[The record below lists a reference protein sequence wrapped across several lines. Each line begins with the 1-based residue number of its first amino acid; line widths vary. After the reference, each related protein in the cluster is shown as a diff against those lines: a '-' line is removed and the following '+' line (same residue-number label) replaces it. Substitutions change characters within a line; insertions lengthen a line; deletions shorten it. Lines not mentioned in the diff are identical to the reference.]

1 MIATHFSVAAQSYFY
16 EMPPTKYRARQHP
29 EWGAGQTIWH
39 TRFFS
44 SGGFSRESWYCS
56 AMDERQVCSSY
67 DGLRENN
74 YEAARTIFRSRH
86 KFAGV

>member
-1 MIATHFSVAAQSYFY
+1 MIATHFNVAAQSYFY
-16 EMPPTKYRARQHP
+16 EMPPTKYRARP
-29 EWGAGQTIWH
+29 RPGWGAAQIIWH
-39 TRFFS
+39 TRFCS
-44 SGGFSRESWYCS
+44 SGGFSRESWYRS

>member
-1 MIATHFSVAAQSYFY
+1 MHLAILHAGPLL
-16 EMPPTKYRARQHP
+16 PPTKYRTRPHP
-29 EWGAGQTIWH
+29 GGGASKKMWH

-56 AMDERQVCSSY
+56 DMDEHQVCSSY